1 VDTTLRLVQ
10 YIATVRTTRKFGSEV
25 EVILQLKDLYFEV
38 ETERVRGKIELSLDR
53 PVEEVPWI

>member
-1 VDTTLRLVQ
+1 MEGGHDTP
-10 YIATVRTTRKFGSEV
+10 ACTVHCNSENNEV